1 MFCPPNTVLPAFH
14 HTSLLFSLLI
24 PLLLEGERGGEYSE
38 ARLASLRAVVE
49 KFVA

>member
-1 MFCPPNTVLPAFH
+1 MACLPYTVSPRTKLI
-14 HTSLLFSLLI
+14 FSLPF

-38 ARLASLRAVVE
+38 ARLATLRAVVE